1 MVIIYSI
8 LSYFILLVGQLSSSG
23 TSSSKVRYL
32 MINLMLPIERAPALM
47 DNALL
52 AFVGPFFFVF
62 EVLALFG
69 YKKKEIREWNKYVE
83 REIDQYQKSRKFD

>member
-1 MVIIYSI
+1 LNI
-8 LSYFILLVGQLSSSG
+8 
-23 TSSSKVRYL
+23 T
-32 MINLMLPIERAPALM
+32 IERAPALM
-47 DNALL
+47 DNTLL

-83 REIDQYQKSRKFD
+83 REIDQYKKKSRKFD